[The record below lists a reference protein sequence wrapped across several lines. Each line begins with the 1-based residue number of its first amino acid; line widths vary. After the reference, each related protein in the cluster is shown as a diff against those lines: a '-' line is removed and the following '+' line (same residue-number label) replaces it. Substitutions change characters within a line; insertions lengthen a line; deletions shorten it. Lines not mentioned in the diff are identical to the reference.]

1 MAHFETLDVSADY
14 RTTTPLDELGPPEF
28 IEIEPIHSCNLRCVM
43 CHVSYEVLSKT
54 RLDPSFVERLE
65 GLAGKWAVVG
75 GEYEPMVHPDIV
87 PILRGLSDRG
97 LKIDLTTNGTMFTP
111 EAVAALADADFR
123 RVTISFDG
131 ISKAAYETV
140 RRRAD
145 HKAALDGILRFKK
158 AVKAYNP
165 SCRFI
170 VNYTVLRT
178 NIAEMAEA
186 VDFWESQDFDH
197 IGFIGMVQ
205 RDENAL
211 LAAESIQGEMDAF
224 RDQIDRIG
232 ANMACAGM
240 RISTSNSFGIGPRE
254 PVAGLRVLGGVLLTD
269 RSDAWWPENPR
280 PLFQARQFPGMPVP
294 CSSPFKALRLSYD
307 GSLSLCMQFR
317 IGNIYEAPNLL
328 DIWYGAKAKQ
338 IREALPHRPAVCHAC
353 DYFRL
358 CVNAGNIDPA
368 DAGSFVLDPTPYTRP
383 LATLCGMSLVVH
395 GSRIYAFPKDDEMIA
410 IALKD
415 PDPAHLVLD
424 EPEPV
429 MAFRRLCDWIAMQA
443 GPPRVRDGDDIALW
457 MHDGRWFGVAFV
469 AGQRGLE
476 RALRIR
482 YADAE
487 SGLRRQLADDRSTD
501 PSDGLP
507 VHVLTFGLYNVV
519 RYRQTYFGLPQFLGK
534 VDLDRASPEQSRY
547 FLQER
552 RLDRLIAAMRMAP
565 NPRPELGF
573 AGRLVRR
580 FGGRWL
586 RNRLGLGN

>member
-1 MAHFETLDVSADY
+1 MEHSATIDVSADY
-14 RTTTPLDELGPPEF
+14 RTTTPLDQLGPPEF

-54 RLDPSFVERLE
+54 RLDPSFVERLD

-97 LKIDLTTNGTMFTP
+97 LKIDLTTNGTMFSP
-111 EAVAALADADFR
+111 EIVAALADADFR

-131 ISKAAYETV
+131 ISKAAYEGV

-158 AVKAYNP
+158 AVQAHNP

-170 VNYTVLRT
+170 VNYTVLRA

-186 VDFWESQDFDH
+186 VDFWESQGFDH

-211 LAAESIQGEMDAF
+211 LAAESIQGEMEAF
-224 RDQIDRIG
+224 RDQIDRIA
-232 ANMACAGM
+232 ANMARTQM

-254 PVAGLRVLGGVLLTD
+254 TAAGLRVLGGVLLAE
-269 RSDAWWPENPR
+269 RGDAWWPENPR
-280 PLFQARQFPGMPVP
+280 PLFQARRFPGMPVP

-307 GSLSLCMQFR
+307 GSLTLCTQFR
-317 IGNIYEAPNLL
+317 IGNIYEADSLL
-328 DIWYGAKAKQ
+328 DLWYGAKAKRV
-338 IREALPHRPAVCHAC
+338 REALPQRPAVCRAC

-368 DAGSFVLDPTPYTRP
+368 DESSFVLDPMPYTRP
-383 LATLCGMSLVVH
+383 LGTLCGMSLVVH
-395 GSRIYAFPKDDEMIA
+395 GTRIYAFPKDDEMIA
-410 IALKD
+410 IALQD
-415 PDPAHLVLD
+415 PDPTRLVLD
-424 EPEPV
+424 EADPAS
-429 MAFRRLCDWIAMQA
+429 AFRRLCDWIGTHA
-443 GPPRVRDGDDIALW
+443 GSPQVREGDDIALW
-457 MHDGRWFGVAFV
+457 MHDRRWFGVAFV
-469 AGQRGLE
+469 AGQRLLE

-482 YADAE
+482 HADSE
-487 SGLRRQLADDRSTD
+487 SALRRQLADDRSID

-507 VHVLTFGLYNVV
+507 VHVLTFGQYNVV
-519 RYRQTYFGLPQFLGK
+519 RFRQTYFGLPQFLGK
-534 VDLDRASPEQSRY
+534 VDLDRARPDQSRY

-552 RLDRLIAAMRMAP
+552 RLDRLIAAMRKAP
-565 NPRPELGF
+565 NPRPELRF

-586 RNRLGLGN
+586 RSRLGLDD